1 MLSELFP
8 IPFQIASVEAIAEML
23 AEWDI
28 AQTEMLM
35 KKLELAKE
43 QRLEQER
50 KRQEA
55 QARKVPKKKA
65 DHSTDEEPAEG
76 ALTGKPG
83 WWEQVGFNAVR
94 SLWCVRAA
102 SLIVGS
108 WGTDGCKLASTQYG
122 HSPVAAQ
129 QA

>member
-55 QARKVPKKKA
+55 ETSKSVL
-65 DHSTDEEPAEG
+65 
-76 ALTGKPG
+76 LTYLLTYLWVFVHCMFFFKL
-83 WWEQVGFNAVR
+83 ES
-94 SLWCVRAA
+94 SLRF
-102 SLIVGS
+102 
-108 WGTDGCKLASTQYG
+108 
-122 HSPVAAQ
+122 
-129 QA
+129 

>member
-55 QARKVPKKKA
+55 ETSKSVLLTYLLTYGYLCIVCFSLSCKA
-65 DHSTDEEPAEG
+65 
-76 ALTGKPG
+76 L
-83 WWEQVGFNAVR
+83 
-94 SLWCVRAA
+94 
-102 SLIVGS
+102 
-108 WGTDGCKLASTQYG
+108 
-122 HSPVAAQ
+122 
-129 QA
+129 